1 MKLSGKVVLIVVGL
15 VVAVI
20 CFGLGFGAA
29 VFMAGADP
37 STAIQAA
44 TAFGRNS
51 LLVREY
57 SNTARFTARR
67 IVQSPAYATQRL
79 ANEGAAG
86 LTAQLPDFL
95 SSNPQV
101 MALASSSGQASQSR
115 VDNYN
120 RALDKFER
128 ENVASLTPPVSTL
141 STSASTSGTG
151 AQGEGDSAADAAA
164 APLAE
169 APELTR
175 RTQPAPGTEEQATP
189 YAVELGSFLSGDNA
203 EAFAASLQK
212 EGHEVFVVE
221 QPDHWGRL
229 WLHVRI
235 GPYPTYAAAAKKGKV
250 FASRGFSG
258 LVIEEISKETKTN
271 D

>member
-37 STAIQAA
+37 ATAIQAA

-57 SNTARFTARR
+57 TSTARFTARR
-67 IVQSPAYATQRL
+67 VVQSPAYATQRL
-79 ANEGAAG
+79 ATDGTAA
-86 LTAQLPDFL
+86 LTGQLPHFL
-95 SSNPQV
+95 STNPQV
-101 MALASSSGQASQSR
+101 IALAASSGQVSQSR

-128 ENVASLTPPVSTL
+128 ENVPSLTPAVATPSTP
-141 STSASTSGTG
+141 TTANHGNT
-151 AQGEGDSAADAAA
+151 AADATA

-169 APELTR
+169 TPALPR
-175 RTQPAPGTEEQATP
+175 RTQPAPGREEQATP
-189 YAVELGSFLSGDNA
+189 YAVELGNFLSNDNA
-203 EAFAASLQK
+203 EAFAASLQA

-221 QPDHWGRL
+221 QPDNWGRL

-271 D
+271 E